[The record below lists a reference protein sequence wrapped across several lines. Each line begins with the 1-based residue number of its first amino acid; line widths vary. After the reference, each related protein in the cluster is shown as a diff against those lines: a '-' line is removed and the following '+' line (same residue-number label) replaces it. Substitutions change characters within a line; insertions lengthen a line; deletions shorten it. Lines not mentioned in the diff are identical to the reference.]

1 MLVKHIRKLMED
13 DGIVF
18 MTYVGVMSQTLLSGM
33 IEALESEQNIE
44 GIPSKISH
52 NVFTVLIE
60 MTQNIIKYSKNKSED
75 GNKFK
80 SNGLIL
86 VGKND
91 DDDF

>member
-44 GIPSKISH
+44 GLPM
-52 NVFTVLIE
+52 FLL
-60 MTQNIIKYSKNKSED
+60 
-75 GNKFK
+75 F
-80 SNGLIL
+80 
-86 VGKND
+86 
-91 DDDF
+91 